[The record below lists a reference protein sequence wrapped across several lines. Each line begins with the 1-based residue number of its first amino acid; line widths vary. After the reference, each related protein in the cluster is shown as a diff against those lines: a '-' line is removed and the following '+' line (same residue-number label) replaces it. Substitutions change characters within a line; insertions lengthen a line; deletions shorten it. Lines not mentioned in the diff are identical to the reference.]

1 MVWSVICVVV
11 NINIDVDF
19 VMEVMIDY
27 GRWIFV
33 RKVFVVI
40 GVFMV
45 FRNLLEVEVYLD
57 IKLFFFV
64 VIKFEISEEDVEKI
78 KYVFGLI
85 YIWNLKYCVI
95 WIICII
101 DFFFFFR
108 MMLFVFY
115 FGKGGDDWNKD
126 YFVDF
131 WVFVVFYMFFLIC
144 YFDGIL

>member
-27 GRWIFV
+27 GRWFFV

-45 FRNLLEVEVYLD
+45 FRNLLGVEVFLD

-64 VIKFEISEEDVEKI
+64 VIKVEISEEDV
-78 KYVFGLI
+78 
-85 YIWNLKYCVI
+85 
-95 WIICII
+95 
-101 DFFFFFR
+101 
-108 MMLFVFY
+108 
-115 FGKGGDDWNKD
+115 
-126 YFVDF
+126 
-131 WVFVVFYMFFLIC
+131 
-144 YFDGIL
+144 

>member
-45 FRNLLEVEVYLD
+45 FRNLLGVEVFLD

-64 VIKFEISEEDVEKI
+64 VIKIEISEEDV
-78 KYVFGLI
+78 
-85 YIWNLKYCVI
+85 
-95 WIICII
+95 
-101 DFFFFFR
+101 
-108 MMLFVFY
+108 
-115 FGKGGDDWNKD
+115 
-126 YFVDF
+126 
-131 WVFVVFYMFFLIC
+131 
-144 YFDGIL
+144 

>member
-45 FRNLLEVEVYLD
+45 FRNLLGVEVYLD

-64 VIKFEISEEDVEKI
+64 VIKIEISEEDV
-78 KYVFGLI
+78 
-85 YIWNLKYCVI
+85 
-95 WIICII
+95 
-101 DFFFFFR
+101 
-108 MMLFVFY
+108 
-115 FGKGGDDWNKD
+115 
-126 YFVDF
+126 
-131 WVFVVFYMFFLIC
+131 
-144 YFDGIL
+144 

>member
-11 NINIDVDF
+11 NINIDDDF

-45 FRNLLEVEVYLD
+45 FRNLLGVEVYLD

-64 VIKFEISEEDVEKI
+64 VIKFEISEEDV
-78 KYVFGLI
+78 
-85 YIWNLKYCVI
+85 
-95 WIICII
+95 
-101 DFFFFFR
+101 
-108 MMLFVFY
+108 
-115 FGKGGDDWNKD
+115 
-126 YFVDF
+126 
-131 WVFVVFYMFFLIC
+131 
-144 YFDGIL
+144 

>member
-45 FRNLLEVEVYLD
+45 FRNLLGVEVYLD

-64 VIKFEISEEDVEKI
+64 VIKFEISEEDV
-78 KYVFGLI
+78 
-85 YIWNLKYCVI
+85 
-95 WIICII
+95 
-101 DFFFFFR
+101 
-108 MMLFVFY
+108 
-115 FGKGGDDWNKD
+115 
-126 YFVDF
+126 
-131 WVFVVFYMFFLIC
+131 
-144 YFDGIL
+144 

>member
-45 FRNLLEVEVYLD
+45 FRNLLGVEVFLD

-64 VIKFEISEEDVEKI
+64 VIKIEICEEDV
-78 KYVFGLI
+78 
-85 YIWNLKYCVI
+85 
-95 WIICII
+95 
-101 DFFFFFR
+101 
-108 MMLFVFY
+108 
-115 FGKGGDDWNKD
+115 
-126 YFVDF
+126 
-131 WVFVVFYMFFLIC
+131 
-144 YFDGIL
+144 

>member
-11 NINIDVDF
+11 NINIDDDF

-45 FRNLLEVEVYLD
+45 FRNLLGVEVFLD

-64 VIKFEISEEDVEKI
+64 VIKVEISEEDV
-78 KYVFGLI
+78 
-85 YIWNLKYCVI
+85 
-95 WIICII
+95 
-101 DFFFFFR
+101 
-108 MMLFVFY
+108 
-115 FGKGGDDWNKD
+115 
-126 YFVDF
+126 
-131 WVFVVFYMFFLIC
+131 
-144 YFDGIL
+144 

>member
-45 FRNLLEVEVYLD
+45 FRNLLGVEVFLD

-64 VIKFEISEEDVEKI
+64 VIKVEISEEDV
-78 KYVFGLI
+78 
-85 YIWNLKYCVI
+85 
-95 WIICII
+95 
-101 DFFFFFR
+101 
-108 MMLFVFY
+108 
-115 FGKGGDDWNKD
+115 
-126 YFVDF
+126 
-131 WVFVVFYMFFLIC
+131 
-144 YFDGIL
+144 

>member
-45 FRNLLEVEVYLD
+45 FRNLLGVEVYLD

-64 VIKFEISEEDVEKI
+64 VIKVEISEEDV
-78 KYVFGLI
+78 
-85 YIWNLKYCVI
+85 
-95 WIICII
+95 
-101 DFFFFFR
+101 
-108 MMLFVFY
+108 
-115 FGKGGDDWNKD
+115 
-126 YFVDF
+126 
-131 WVFVVFYMFFLIC
+131 
-144 YFDGIL
+144 

>member
-11 NINIDVDF
+11 NINIDDDF

-45 FRNLLEVEVYLD
+45 FRNLLGVEVFLD

-64 VIKFEISEEDVEKI
+64 VIKFEISEEDV
-78 KYVFGLI
+78 
-85 YIWNLKYCVI
+85 
-95 WIICII
+95 
-101 DFFFFFR
+101 
-108 MMLFVFY
+108 
-115 FGKGGDDWNKD
+115 
-126 YFVDF
+126 
-131 WVFVVFYMFFLIC
+131 
-144 YFDGIL
+144 

>member
-11 NINIDVDF
+11 NINRDVDF

-45 FRNLLEVEVYLD
+45 FRNLLGVEVFLD

-64 VIKFEISEEDVEKI
+64 VIKVEISEEDV
-78 KYVFGLI
+78 
-85 YIWNLKYCVI
+85 
-95 WIICII
+95 
-101 DFFFFFR
+101 
-108 MMLFVFY
+108 
-115 FGKGGDDWNKD
+115 
-126 YFVDF
+126 
-131 WVFVVFYMFFLIC
+131 
-144 YFDGIL
+144 

>member
-45 FRNLLEVEVYLD
+45 FRNLLGVEVFLD

-64 VIKFEISEEDVEKI
+64 VIKFEISEEDV
-78 KYVFGLI
+78 
-85 YIWNLKYCVI
+85 
-95 WIICII
+95 
-101 DFFFFFR
+101 
-108 MMLFVFY
+108 
-115 FGKGGDDWNKD
+115 
-126 YFVDF
+126 
-131 WVFVVFYMFFLIC
+131 
-144 YFDGIL
+144 